1 MTAKKEQE
9 PFCCSD
15 SCSLLFMLQ
24 VPACL
29 SAVLQSVLLF
39 LLLSLPVPAVPGGTS
54 DFSLSYQKYVPS
66 EPETL
71 PPSAEVHPAGAFPL
85 SGSESFPGHSLQPL
99 NTDSCGSLCGAS
111 SLCPRRVPLR
121 TFSGFWLRTVSSV
134 HTSDWSV
141 PFLRSL
147 LFRIILFSLSR
158 CSYIPLSATFVPLAT
173 VWIAPAV
180 HVVFGIQEY
189 KKRLLS

>member
-1 MTAKKEQE
+1 MAEKPRTPSIAI
-9 PFCCSD
+9 
-15 SCSLLFMLQ
+15 SLLPVVTLVIML
-24 VPACL
+24 
-29 SAVLQSVLLF
+29 AVAIYIF
-39 LLLSLPVPAVPGGTS
+39 RGDSLG
-54 DFSLSYQKYVPS
+54 
-66 EPETL
+66 
-71 PPSAEVHPAGAFPL
+71 
-85 SGSESFPGHSLQPL
+85 PL

-111 SLCPRRVPLR
+111 SLCPRRAPLH
-121 TFSGFWLRTVSSV
+121 TFSGFLLHTVSSV
-134 HTSDWSV
+134 HTSGWSV

-180 HVVFGIQEY
+180 HVVFGIQEH